1 VIRREP
7 RCAAARHMPMTR
19 FAALLVVLVSPL
31 LAGCG
36 AALLG
41 AGNVSA
47 GSANTT
53 LQITRTPGLFILPA
67 LDQTIADPSTINRLQ
82 ADIDHLPAFPPGA
95 FSCPIDFGTTYKL
108 IFKLEGAPTE
118 TAVIS
123 VLGCRGVTL
132 GDGRAL
138 WAMSSPTLFT
148 DLGAALGLTP
158 DELAPL
164 PCPGPH
170 GTVCYAQPSA

>member
-1 VIRREP
+1 
-7 RCAAARHMPMTR
+7 MTR
-19 FAALLVVLVSPL
+19 FAALLAILLSPL

-41 AGNVSA
+41 SGSDTG

-67 LDQTIADPSTINRLQ
+67 LDQTINDPSTIDRLEADINRLPPF
-82 ADIDHLPAFPPGA
+82 PAGA
-95 FSCPIDFGTTYKL
+95 ISCPVDFGTTYKL
-108 IFKLEGAPTE
+108 VFKADGAPTE

-123 VLGCRGVTL
+123 VLGCRGVIL

-138 WAMSSPTLFT
+138 WALSSPSLFA
-148 DLGAALGLTP
+148 DLGSALGLPP
-158 DELAPL
+158 DQLAPF
-164 PCPGPH
+164 PCPPPR
-170 GTVCYAQPSA
+170 GTVCYKQPTT